1 MLLIRFN
8 FNSNSLPKSIR
19 LKTVVT
25 MNITTVII
33 VLLQYQQRGIAS
45 LLKVMGTFP
54 QQLLLQLP
62 MVMQSTDEPQMDRDL
77 PTLEI
82 IQGHYHTHT
91 QCPQAQQCLNVVT
104 KLGQFFGVHI
114 VRSLPQIQAHVKC
127 KHEFN
132 ALSDVH
138 DKMNFK

>member
-1 MLLIRFN
+1 MFLSALQSILIIRFN

-54 QQLLLQLP
+54 QQLLLELP
-62 MVMQSTDEPQMDRDL
+62 MIMQSTEEPLLERDL
-77 PTLEI
+77 QTLEI

-104 KLGQFFGVHI
+104 KLG
-114 VRSLPQIQAHVKC
+114 
-127 KHEFN
+127 
-132 ALSDVH
+132 
-138 DKMNFK
+138 